1 MPDIMSLLGNSAQGQ
16 APQGQLQAQPQPQ
29 QPTQQQPA
37 PTPGQTAA
45 ALHHF
50 SEIKS
55 MLKPIMADPNLGKTN
70 IRPKLLDSMSKL
82 LASRALSLPQVMNA
96 VKSLPDDPVEQ
107 LKFVQKVYQDNDAAQ
122 KLVLMHSRNAANASE
137 SPTNEDPYSADNHA
151 AMMDGLLKQYMR
163 DK

>member
-1 MPDIMSLLGNSAQGQ
+1 MPDLRSLLGG
-16 APQGQLQAQPQPQ
+16 P
-29 QPTQQQPA
+29 QQQPA
-37 PTPGQTAA
+37 QAPQAPTAGQTAA

-55 MLKPIMADPNLGKTN
+55 TLKPLLSDPNLGKTN

-82 LASRALSLPQVMNA
+82 LASRALTLPQVMNA
-96 VKSLPDDPVEQ
+96 VKALPDDPADQ
-107 LKFVQKVYQDNDAAQ
+107 MKFVQKVYQDNDTAQ
-122 KLVLMHSRNAANASE
+122 KLVLLQHRSAPQSE
-137 SPTNEDPYSADNHA
+137 DQEDPYSADNHS